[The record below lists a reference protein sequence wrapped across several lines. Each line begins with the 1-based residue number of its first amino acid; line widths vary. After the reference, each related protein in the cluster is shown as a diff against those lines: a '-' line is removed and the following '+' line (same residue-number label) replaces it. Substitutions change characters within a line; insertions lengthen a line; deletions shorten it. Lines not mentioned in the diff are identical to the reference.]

1 MSWFFSKPG
10 DNELGEYLP
19 DSEDELQEGSE
30 PIQASEQKEA
40 DKKCQEIAEEYG
52 GTDAKAKPGKN
63 DGEYD
68 CRFKF
73 WGSK

>member
-1 MSWFFSKPG
+1 MSCK
-10 DNELGEYLP
+10 GEV
-19 DSEDELQEGSE
+19 
-30 PIQASEQKEA
+30 AA
-40 DKKCQEIAEEYG
+40 EYG

-73 WGSK
+73 WG